1 MTTQL
6 NFVLVPFWARPL
18 LREEDEDTKTGATSR
33 RLSNCRVQSEDDD
46 GDDPKRFY
54 TESLVD
60 VVVVVVV
67 P

>member
-6 NFVLVPFWARPL
+6 NFVLVLWARPL
-18 LREEDEDTKTGATSR
+18 LPEEDEDTKTGATSR
-33 RLSNCRVQSEDDD
+33 RLSNCRVQSDDD
-46 GDDPKRFY
+46 DDPKRFY
-54 TESLVD
+54 TESLVV

>member
-6 NFVLVPFWARPL
+6 NFVLVLFWARPL
-18 LREEDEDTKTGATSR
+18 LPEEDEDYKTKATSR
-33 RLSNCRVQSEDDD
+33 RLSNCRVQSDDD
-46 GDDPKRFY
+46 DDDDPKRFY
-54 TESLVD
+54 TESLVV